1 MIFNSQIIWLLRYHV
16 YFPQRLSSS
25 AWCSPDLFTEYIGYS
40 LSGFFVEPLHPPQL
54 PSGLFYSSSKFSIL
68 YTLNLY
74 LWYSILLWNTE
85 SLCVCVCKLNQVQ
98 FFGTLFIPP
107 GCSVH
112 GIVQARTL
120 KWVVISY
127 SRGSSRPRDQTSIWT
142 ISNSLPPLGILGRTP
157 IFLPIHIVELSL
169 QSKWHFL
176 PFFQLPKS
184 KI

>member
-54 PSGLFYSSSKFSIL
+54 PSGLFSSSSKFSIL

-98 FFGTLFIPP
+98 FFGTLFTLSHQAALSMGLSRQEHWSGLSFPTPEDLPDP
-107 GCSVH
+107 GIKPASE
-112 GIVQARTL
+112 
-120 KWVVISY
+120 
-127 SRGSSRPRDQTSIWT
+127 P
-142 ISNSLPPLGILGRTP
+142 
-157 IFLPIHIVELSL
+157 FPIHYLLLAS
-169 QSKWHFL
+169 
-176 PFFQLPKS
+176 
-184 KI
+184 